1 MKISVEEARR
11 QMNKELTI
19 RVTLEDVGES
29 FASESSFDIF
39 LKWLEDRAFIEAQRL
54 SLSDRVN
61 KFVILFGG
69 RGSGRSYLMKKLK
82 LPKPEP
88 TLDNYNAILRDV
100 LRDITRARIEV

>member
-1 MKISVEEARR
+1 MKISAEEARR

-19 RVTLEDVGES
+19 RVTPEDIGES
-29 FASESSFDIF
+29 FTSESSFDAF
-39 LKWLEDRAFIEAQRL
+39 LKWLEDQAFIEAQRL

-88 TLDNYNAILRDV
+88 TLETYNSILREV